1 MGNQCKMTLFGEED
15 LEINIIEKK
24 DSPQNTFKEID
35 DLKNEIM
42 ELSLFER
49 NKIAKIKYNNYI
61 NKSKNQNL
69 NQIQIK
75 KEYLAINELLL
86 LNNTNKNFIKLY
98 LNFIKE
104 NDTFIKK
111 YNLIPYEKELLK
123 YQKLFSIKEMDEIEK
138 NFKKFSEKENLVL
151 YLRYLAN
158 STDYKEICAHAN
170 ESIKS
175 LFYFNYPIEFNNQEL
190 YYYKFYILLIIEIYM
205 TNKKENEE
213 NCKKYIKNRISIA
226 KLIIEKDILNN
237 RRIIDSEDKMNIL
250 MILVLLDSL
259 DDNNE
264 SINFNRLL
272 QDKGVTFL
280 ELESFVKNNNI
291 GRLYS
296 FANEN
301 KIFIDDLFGEGDIL
315 STSLNTI
322 CLKNL
327 LNRTINIH
335 LSPYIYNNLD
345 SLLMYNDLSKYIK
358 DIKNFL
364 IRIVNSNVYNEAI
377 KILFKDKSKY
387 LIDKNITDIE
397 YFINNRIKFYPFQIL
412 NISGLTDKF
421 SCYSFIPTIS
431 YSTTEKVIKIPSQ
444 ISVAIENSLHEI
456 NHINQNLIYFK
467 GNNLSLFNTPTRVGF
482 KSGKEGGE
490 NLEEILFGKKIEYI
504 GILESIYILNEK
516 NYAQTLEQFKN
527 NFSNLYNFNIPL
539 KKKINKFL
547 TIQKD
552 GIFREICSKIN
563 INVLEE
569 GLYKKGLYSLSAK
582 NQLNNFSD
590 KLVYISR
597 GKCCLGSFN

>member
-1 MGNQCKMTLFGEED
+1 MGNQCKMTLFGEDD
-15 LEINIIEKK
+15 LELNIIEKK
-24 DSPQNTFKEID
+24 DSPQNAFKEINE
-35 DLKNEIM
+35 LKKEIM

-49 NKIAKIKYNNYI
+49 NKIAEIKFNNYI
-61 NKSKNQNL
+61 NKSKNKNL
-69 NQIQIK
+69 NQEQIK
-75 KEYLAINELLL
+75 KEYIAISELLL
-86 LNNTNKNFIKLY
+86 LNNTNKNCVKLY

-138 NFKKFSEKENLVL
+138 NYKKLSEKENLVK

-158 STDYKEICAHAN
+158 STDYKEICDHAN
-170 ESIKS
+170 ESIKY
-175 LFYFNYPIEFNNQEL
+175 LFCFNYPIEFNNQEL

-205 TNKKENEE
+205 TNKKENEDI
-213 NCKKYIKNRISIA
+213 CKKYIKNRISIA

-237 RRIIDSEDKMNIL
+237 KSIIHNEDKMNIL
-250 MILVLLDSL
+250 MILVLFDSL

-264 SINFNRLL
+264 SINFNRIL
-272 QDKGVTFL
+272 QDKGVKFL

-291 GRLYS
+291 GNLYS
-296 FANEN
+296 LDNEN
-301 KIFIDDLFGEGDIL
+301 KILIENLFGKGYSL
-315 STSLNTI
+315 STSLNAI

-327 LNRTINIH
+327 LNRKINIH

-345 SLLMYNDLSKYIK
+345 SLLMNNDLSEYIK

-364 IRIVNSNVYNEAI
+364 IRIVNSNFYNEAI

-387 LIDKNITDIE
+387 LIEKNITDIE

-412 NISGLTDKF
+412 NISALTDKF

-431 YSTTEKVIKIPSQ
+431 YSTTEEIIKIPSQ
-444 ISVAIENSLHEI
+444 ISVAIENSLLEI

-482 KSGKEGGE
+482 KSGNKDGE
-490 NLEEILFGKKIEYI
+490 NLEEILFGKKIESI

-516 NYAQTLEQFKN
+516 NYDQTLEQFRN

-539 KKKINKFL
+539 KQKINKFL
-547 TIQKD
+547 TIQKE
-552 GIFREICSKIN
+552 GIFREICSN
-563 INVLEE
+563 INTDILEE
-569 GLYKKGLYSLSAK
+569 GLYKKSLYSLSAK
-582 NQLNNFSD
+582 NELNNLFD
-590 KLVYISR
+590 KFVYISR
-597 GKCCLGSFN
+597 RKCCLGSIK